1 MSRLV
6 LLLVIIAVVILV
18 YRSLKSARR
27 APPKRPKALPKQMLR
42 CDYCGLHVPEEEAL
56 RVGGRNYCSEE
67 HKRLD
72 QDT

>member
-6 LLLVIIAVVILV
+6 LLLAIIAVAVLV
-18 YRSLKSARR
+18 YRSLTSARR
-27 APPKRPKALPKQMLR
+27 APPKRPRALPTQMLR

-56 RVGGRNYCSEE
+56 RVAGRNYCSEE

-72 QDT
+72 RDT

>member
-6 LLLVIIAVVILV
+6 LLLAIIAVVILV
-18 YRSLKSARR
+18 YRWLKPARGNVR
-27 APPKRPKALPKQMLR
+27 RRTRALPKQMLR

-56 RVGGRNYCSEE
+56 RVDGRNYCSEE

-72 QDT
+72 RDT